1 MQGTLQ
7 IEPCE
12 IEGYQFDFVL
22 ISRRSKERAGKLNI
36 CVCLVVHVL
45 TIVYKA

>member
-7 IEPCE
+7 IEPCQ

-22 ISRRSKERAGKLNI
+22 ISRRSKERAGKINS
-36 CVCLVVHVL
+36 
-45 TIVYKA
+45 VYIFDVYTH